1 MIAKHRNRYTYTT
14 IMVERFGPSKL
25 EELEYDFIRNV
36 WYATSVLLE
45 SSSEAIDALSMNA
58 ENHVHRKTW
67 EAIWEGISKE
77 ADVLMSWMESNR
89 EMDYAPTDP
98 ELDAIEL
105 ISLRIKTKAKTYLAL
120 NENLYL
126 DGVFKEIDI
135 AMREIDSYNHML
147 TKKVIEQRKKR
158 LMAANTA
165 NFLLKTKSKK
175 VSA

>member
-1 MIAKHRNRYTYTT
+1 MIAKPRNRYTYTT
-14 IMVERFGPSKL
+14 IMVDRFGPSKL
-25 EELEYDFIRNV
+25 EELEYDFIRNI
-36 WYATSVLLE
+36 WYATSVLLDV
-45 SSSEAIDALSMNA
+45 SSEAVDDLSMST
-58 ENHVHRKTW
+58 ENHVHRQTW
-67 EAIWEGISKE
+67 EALWKGIAQE
-77 ADVLMSWMESNR
+77 ADILMSWLESNR

-105 ISLRIKTKAKTYLAL
+105 ISLRIKTKVKTYLAL

-126 DGVFKEIDI
+126 DGLFKDIDI

-158 LMAANTA
+158 LMAANTT